1 MKISV
6 IHTQVR
12 KYTRKI
18 RETAVETQQ
27 SFACFFICLHDRENQ
42 KLEKNL
48 EHLGG
53 PNLETQSASSNSGSF
68 SLVVNLLD

>member
-27 SFACFFICLHDRENQ
+27 SFACFLFVCMKERRNIGKE
-42 KLEKNL
+42 L
-48 EHLGG
+48 EHLEART
-53 PNLETQSASSNSGSF
+53 LTASTISGSF
-68 SLVVNLLD
+68 TPVVYCID

>member
-27 SFACFFICLHDRENQ
+27 SFACFLFVCMIERINNWKRTWNIWEAHTLKHS
-42 KLEKNL
+42 
-48 EHLGG
+48 
-53 PNLETQSASSNSGSF
+53 QSAVQWVVFPGS
-68 SLVVNLLD
+68 

>member
-27 SFACFFICLHDRENQ
+27 SFACFLFVCMIEIINIGKKTWNIWEAQTLKHS
-42 KLEKNL
+42 
-48 EHLGG
+48 
-53 PNLETQSASSNSGSF
+53 QSAVIVGRF
-68 SLVVNLLD
+68 PW

>member
-27 SFACFFICLHDRENQ
+27 SFACFLFVCMIERINIGKEP
-42 KLEKNL
+42 
-48 EHLGG
+48 G
-53 PNLETQSASSNSGSF
+53 TSGRPKP
-68 SLVVNLLD
+68 